1 MIQLYKSAATA
12 LDCFFLLCPFQ
23 KRGKL
28 VRTTLRMGKK
38 KNVYKIIDQG
48 LRSNCHVVDD
58 DVTGFHDWL
67 HERSRGR
74 CRNQL
79 VR

>member
-1 MIQLYKSAATA
+1 
-12 LDCFFLLCPFQ
+12 
-23 KRGKL
+23 
-28 VRTTLRMGKK
+28 MGKK